1 VLTLY
6 ATPVSAN
13 GRKVLAAA
21 HALWSPVRI
30 VNIDVYRGEGRSPEY
45 LKINPTGKIPTLT
58 DGDFT
63 LWESNAIL
71 IYLAE
76 AHGGYALWSQAAAE
90 RGKIAQWLFWES
102 AHWQPVLSA
111 ALSGVVGHVLF
122 PDKLPSPAA
131 PPEWQGAGVQGLLAQ
146 LERALHIT
154 RFLCTAKPTLADFSV
169 AGMTTY
175 FRVGGFPFERYPA
188 IRRWYDDMNALDAW
202 SATRAA
208 PFG

>member
-1 VLTLY
+1 
-6 ATPVSAN
+6 
-13 GRKVLAAA
+13 
-21 HALWSPVRI
+21 
-30 VNIDVYRGEGRSPEY
+30 
-45 LKINPTGKIPTLT
+45 
-58 DGDFT
+58 
-63 LWESNAIL
+63 
-71 IYLAE
+71 
-76 AHGGYALWSQAAAE
+76 
-90 RGKIAQWLFWES
+90 
-102 AHWQPVLSA
+102 
-111 ALSGVVGHVLF
+111 
-122 PDKLPSPAA
+122 
-131 PPEWQGAGVQGLLAQ
+131 LLAQ